1 MKRLNKTL
9 LHTKQSKII
18 KKMNRSMKLVEQL
31 LAVMQIVCE
40 ELCRSSTAIYN
51 PVIVNFSGYIRCLC
65 TTRGVLTA
73 VKRVKALRG
82 AYLRL
87 VALRPG
93 VDRDSLYTSL
103 NSEEEGAASTLKSL
117 GFLDL
122 PG

>member
-1 MKRLNKTL
+1 MKGFSKTL

-18 KKMNRSMKLVEQL
+18 KKTNRSIRLVEQL
-31 LAVMQIVCE
+31 LAVMQVVCE
-40 ELCRSSTAIYN
+40 ELCRSDSLIYN
-51 PVIVNFSGYIRCLC
+51 PVIAGFSGYIKRLC

-73 VKRVKALRG
+73 VKRVKTLRG

-93 VDRDSLYTSL
+93 VDRDKLYTSL
-103 NSEEEGAASTLKSL
+103 NAEEEGAASTLKSL